1 MAATDSAGRTVS
13 TQMLYNLNPS
23 AIQSSVH
30 LKTINCDGTNVYTG
44 GLNSKIVFTV
54 PHIPGGEYWDPSMS
68 RFRCRF
74 RLHVPVHTTGSPG
87 SKTIVDNADEE
98 NEINHPIFGVWTP
111 DNMKLEGSN
120 VAPQNTLSTLPLG
133 EGGYVDGIRFERGVE
148 SIIRSVLF
156 YVFLPFFDVF

>member
-30 LKTINCDGTNVYTG
+30 LKTINCDGTNVYSG

-74 RLHVPVHTTGSPG
+74 RLHVPVQTTGNLG
-87 SKTIVDNADEE
+87 SKTIVDNATSD
-98 NEINHPIFGVWTP
+98 EINHPLFGTQTP
-111 DNMKLEGSN
+111 SEMRVEKNN
-120 VAPQNTLSTLPLG
+120 VSPEFTLSTLPLG
-133 EGGYVDGIRFERGVE
+133 SGGYVDGVRFERGVE
-148 SIIRSVLF
+148 SLIRFVR
-156 YVFLPFFDVF
+156 FLPFC